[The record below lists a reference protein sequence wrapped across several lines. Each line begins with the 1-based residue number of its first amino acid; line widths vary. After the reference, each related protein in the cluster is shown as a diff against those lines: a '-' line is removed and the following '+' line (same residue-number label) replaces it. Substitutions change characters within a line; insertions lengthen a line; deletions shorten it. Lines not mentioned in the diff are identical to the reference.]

1 MYGKH
6 FASMYEGSMMGAGPV
21 VFAVW
26 GYVIAKAVD
35 SQVELNP
42 KLLAVLIGTDEQSV
56 RDAIDYLCREDPDSR
71 SKENDGRRL
80 VRLGQFSYSVTTH
93 AAYRAI
99 RHEDDRREYNRKKQA
114 EYRQKK
120 KDVPPCTA
128 VYHGVP
134 QSAHTE
140 ADTEAEAETKA
151 KNKNP
156 LFEQFW
162 ESYPKRRRSGKAAA
176 EKSWKIA
183 IKSCDATTILE
194 AVNRYA
200 ESPVGKGEFVKG
212 PAAWLNGGHWA
223 DDPEAWGIAPKPA
236 SRVFRP
242 GPDWDGGDIY
252 AYARSKGYDVP

>member
-1 MYGKH
+1 
-6 FASMYEGSMMGAGPV
+6 MGAGPV

-42 KLLAVLIGTDEQSV
+42 RLLAVLIGTDEQSV
-56 RDAIDYLCREDPDSR
+56 REAIDYLCREDPESR

-120 KDVPPCTA
+120 KDVPPCTT

-134 QSAHTE
+134 ESAHTE
-140 ADTEAEAETKA
+140 AEAEAEAEA
-151 KNKNP
+151 KTEKKCSSF
-156 LFEQFW
+156 LQFW
-162 ESYPKRRRSGKAAA
+162 ESYPKRRRTGKASA
-176 EKSWKIA
+176 EKAWAQAVK
-183 IKSCDATTILE
+183 KSDAATILE
-194 AVNRYA
+194 AVKRYA

-212 PAAWLNGGHWA
+212 PASWLNGGHWE
-223 DDPEAWGIAPKPA
+223 DDPSAWGIAAKPA